1 MSIDLSPSQLKELAD
16 AIASRLADDARPL
29 DYQAL
34 SKWLGVSVPK
44 LEKLKRSGRIPFIQA
59 GRRVL
64 FDRLAVVKALSQVTR

>member
-1 MSIDLSPSQLKELAD
+1 MSIDLSPSQFRELAD
-16 AIASRLADDARPL
+16 AIASRLADEARPL
-29 DYQAL
+29 DYHAL

-44 LEKLKRSGRIPFIQA
+44 LEQLKRSGQIPFIQA

>member
-1 MSIDLSPSQLKELAD
+1 LTELTPAQLKELAD
-16 AIASRLADDARPL
+16 AIANRLADESRPL
-29 DYQAL
+29 DYQSL

-44 LEKLKRSGRIPFIQA
+44 LEQMKRSGQIPFIQA